1 MSLVVVKVGGAVA
14 ASTAQAVRD
23 LVAAGREVCVVHGAG
38 PQISERMRRRGI
50 EVRFV
55 GGRRYT
61 SAEGIVVVRESLA
74 EVNAA
79 LCAAIGARAVG
90 LMGDE
95 IGLRALRVPELGLV
109 GDPLPSR
116 PRTVVDALRGGAVP
130 VVAPIAAPAT
140 PRTSTALA
148 ENAGGGS
155 LNVNADEGAVALA
168 AGLRADGMLFITGVP
183 GVLVDG
189 GVVASLA
196 TDEAERLLGDGA
208 FEGGIVPKLE
218 AAIHAA
224 RLGMRTEIG
233 TTRILARA

>member
-1 MSLVVVKVGGAVA
+1 MSLLILKVGGAVA
-14 ASTAQAVRD
+14 ATVAQTVRD
-23 LVAAGREVCVVHGAG
+23 LAAVGRDVCVVHGAG

-55 GGRRYT
+55 DGRRYT
-61 SAEGIVVVRESLA
+61 TAEGIEVVRESLA

-79 LCAAIGARAVG
+79 LCAAIGPRAVG

-95 IGLRALRVPELGLV
+95 IGLRAVRVPALGHV

-116 PRTVVDALRGGAVP
+116 PRAVADALRDGAIP
-130 VVAPIAAPAT
+130 VVAPIAEGP
-140 PRTSTALA
+140 
-148 ENAGGGS
+148 

-168 AGLRADGMLFITGVP
+168 AGLRAESMLFVTGVP

-233 TTRILARA
+233 TTRIL

>member
-1 MSLVVVKVGGAVA
+1 MSLYVLKVGGAVA
-14 ASTAQAVRD
+14 ATVAQTVRD
-23 LVAAGREVCVVHGAG
+23 LAAVGRDVCVVHGAG

-55 GGRRYT
+55 DGRRYT
-61 SAEGIVVVRESLA
+61 TAEGIEVVRESLA

-79 LCAAIGARAVG
+79 LCAAIGPRAVG

-95 IGLRALRVPELGLV
+95 IGLRAVRVPALGLV

-116 PRTVVDALRGGAVP
+116 PRAVADALRDGAIP
-130 VVAPIAAPAT
+130 VVAPIAEPAFFAT
-140 PRTSTALA
+140 PQDAAALA
-148 ENAGGGS
+148 KNVGVGP

-168 AGLRADGMLFITGVP
+168 AGLRAEGMLFVTGVP

-189 GVVASLA
+189 GVVPSLA

-233 TTRILARA
+233 TTRIL

>member
-1 MSLVVVKVGGAVA
+1 MSLIVLKVGGAVA
-14 ASTAQAVRD
+14 ATVAETVRD
-23 LVAAGREVCVVHGAG
+23 LAAVGRDVCVVHGAG

-55 GGRRYT
+55 DGRRYT
-61 SAEGIVVVRESLA
+61 TAEGIEVVRESLA

-79 LCAAIGARAVG
+79 LCAAIGPRAVG

-95 IGLRALRVPELGLV
+95 IGLRAVRVPALGLV

-116 PRTVVDALRGGAVP
+116 PRAVAEALRDGAIP
-130 VVAPIAAPAT
+130 VVAPIAEGP
-140 PRTSTALA
+140 
-148 ENAGGGS
+148 

-168 AGLRADGMLFITGVP
+168 AGLRAGGMLFVTGVP

-189 GVVASLA
+189 GVVPSLA

-233 TTRILARA
+233 TTRIL

>member
-1 MSLVVVKVGGAVA
+1 MSLHVLKVGGAVA
-14 ASTAQAVRD
+14 ATVAETVRD
-23 LVAAGREVCVVHGAG
+23 LATVGRDVCVVHGAG

-55 GGRRYT
+55 DGRRYT
-61 SAEGIVVVRESLA
+61 TAEGVEVVRESLA

-79 LCAAIGARAVG
+79 LCAAIGPRAVG

-95 IGLRALRVPELGLV
+95 IGLRAVRVPALGLV

-116 PRTVVDALRGGAVP
+116 PRAVADALRDGAIP
-130 VVAPIAAPAT
+130 VVAPIAKGP
-140 PRTSTALA
+140 
-148 ENAGGGS
+148 

-168 AGLRADGMLFITGVP
+168 AGLRAEGMLFVTGVP

-189 GVVASLA
+189 GVVPSLA

-233 TTRILARA
+233 TTRIL